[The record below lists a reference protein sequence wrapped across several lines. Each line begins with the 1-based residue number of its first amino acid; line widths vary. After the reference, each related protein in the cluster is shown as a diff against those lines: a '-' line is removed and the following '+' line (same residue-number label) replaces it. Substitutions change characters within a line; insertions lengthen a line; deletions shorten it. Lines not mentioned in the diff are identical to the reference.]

1 MRRLLTVMKMQKR
14 LIVLFFFLLAG
25 CSLETKTLSEFYEE
39 DLDDVIKIELLDGS
53 TGYKKV
59 IIDKTVIDNF
69 LDEIRD
75 IQFIPEENQEK
86 RDGFRYSITLFQD
99 EDRTFSFTLNEV
111 NDHYYYTQPD
121 IHPVVDDFYKNLDV
135 QEE

>member
-14 LIVLFFFLLAG
+14 LIVLFFLLLAG
-25 CSLETKTLSEFYEE
+25 CSLETKTLFEFYEE